1 VTAVPITEAEFDR
14 LLATPA
20 RSAFRLE
27 TQPVYA
33 LGYERKDFDLFLAG
47 TPRSPGEID
56 WWQPWLEQVTRLTS
70 RGVTFSRVRI
80 LDEPPSDYQ
89 RWEMWGDP
97 WHDAIGERIDY
108 MLRSTA
114 IPIGLPLD
122 HDWWL
127 LDDERLIDMRFDA
140 EGEITGKTLSSDPDA
155 IAQHREW
162 RDLAI
167 RHATPAGD
175 ITAA

>member
-1 VTAVPITEAEFDR
+1 VSAVPITEAEFDR
-14 LLATPA
+14 LLATPL

-33 LGYERKDFDLFLAG
+33 LGYEREDFGSFLAG
-47 TPRSPGEID
+47 TPRSPDEID
-56 WWQPWLEQVTRLTS
+56 WWQPWLEQVTGLTS
-70 RGVTFSRVRI
+70 RGVAFRRVRI
-80 LDEPPSDYQ
+80 LDEPPTDYQ

-97 WHDAIGERIDY
+97 WHERIGEQIEY
-108 MLRSTA
+108 MPRAMA
-114 IPIGLPLD
+114 IRIGLPLD

-127 LDDERLIDMRFDA
+127 LDNERLIDMRFDA
-140 EGEITGKTLSSDPDA
+140 AGEIASKTLTSDSSVVTHH
-155 IAQHREW
+155 QEW

-167 RHATPAGD
+167 RHAVPAEK